1 MCDMILIMTMK
12 YCPGV
17 SEWENVT
24 FQTPAPE
31 WTDHQ
36 SPMWSGPGGE
46 THLVQWSPV
55 SVDHGQHGQ
64 QGPLSP
70 ASYNNLQITV
80 EYHQPQHQ
88 DHYSPTLGAEYA
100 GGGVSEV
107 ADTESTST
115 VMPGRGG
122 YGNDPLFV
130 CQDQSWD
137 STMVT
142 APSTDDSWAM
152 GMGMDLSR
160 LSLTDYSR
168 DSASLMNNINSHVD
182 KVEQERKRNEFK
194 QTVLTKVGLVK
205 EPSEEDKIR
214 ENFKKQILS
223 NLDKKDLAP
232 STPPPSK
239 DDLIRDEFKQQIIN
253 NLNR

>member
-1 MCDMILIMTMK
+1 
-12 YCPGV
+12 
-17 SEWENVT
+17 
-24 FQTPAPE
+24 
-31 WTDHQ
+31 
-36 SPMWSGPGGE
+36 
-46 THLVQWSPV
+46 
-55 SVDHGQHGQ
+55 
-64 QGPLSP
+64 
-70 ASYNNLQITV
+70 
-80 EYHQPQHQ
+80 
-88 DHYSPTLGAEYA
+88 
-100 GGGVSEV
+100 
-107 ADTESTST
+107 
-115 VMPGRGG
+115 
-122 YGNDPLFV
+122 
-130 CQDQSWD
+130 
-137 STMVT
+137 MVT

>member
-1 MCDMILIMTMK
+1 
-12 YCPGV
+12 
-17 SEWENVT
+17 
-24 FQTPAPE
+24 
-31 WTDHQ
+31 
-36 SPMWSGPGGE
+36 
-46 THLVQWSPV
+46 
-55 SVDHGQHGQ
+55 
-64 QGPLSP
+64 
-70 ASYNNLQITV
+70 
-80 EYHQPQHQ
+80 
-88 DHYSPTLGAEYA
+88 
-100 GGGVSEV
+100 
-107 ADTESTST
+107 
-115 VMPGRGG
+115 
-122 YGNDPLFV
+122 
-130 CQDQSWD
+130 
-137 STMVT
+137 
-142 APSTDDSWAM
+142 
-152 GMGMDLSR
+152 MDLSR

-168 DSASLMNNINSHVD
+168 DSPSLMNNINSHVD